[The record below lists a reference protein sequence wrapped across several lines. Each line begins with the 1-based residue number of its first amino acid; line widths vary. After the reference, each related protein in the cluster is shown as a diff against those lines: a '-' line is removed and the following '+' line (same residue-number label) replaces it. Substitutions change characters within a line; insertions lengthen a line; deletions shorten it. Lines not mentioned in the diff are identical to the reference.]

1 MAISYSDLLTLRTAP
16 DLFPIL
22 AGMLRGAIAEVS
34 FDRNGETVSRS
45 HLLSD
50 VSEFPKVL
58 VAVEGS
64 TSRPLERQFFALPP
78 EVYGGAWWELASED
92 DEAAVRVWVR
102 DNGVRD
108 MARERE
114 ALASR
119 DRLLG
124 TWAAEALA
132 VRTEAERAAAR
143 DRLRAAAAAQERRWP
158 AVVRDLRLV
167 PAAVAREA
175 DREFVESLSKVVAV
189 YGSFR
194 MTEGRISW
202 LSDVLKR
209 AVASFEE
216 A

>member
-1 MAISYSDLLTLRTAP
+1 M
-16 DLFPIL
+16 
-22 AGMLRGAIAEVS
+22 
-34 FDRNGETVSRS
+34 
-45 HLLSD
+45 
-50 VSEFPKVL
+50 
-58 VAVEGS
+58 
-64 TSRPLERQFFALPP
+64 
-78 EVYGGAWWELASED
+78 
-92 DEAAVRVWVR
+92 RVWVR
-102 DNGVRD
+102 DNGARD
-108 MARERE
+108 MARGRG

-124 TWAAEALA
+124 AWAAEALA

-158 AVVRDLRLV
+158 LSVRDLRLV
-167 PAAVAREA
+167 PSAVAREA